1 MSNLSQTEP
10 LLQPNK
16 SRFVLFIVLQSII
29 YSTIFLF
36 IFLFSFVFAQSSSN
50 DNTLNCGPNQF
61 LTIGS
66 DGLKC
71 TSISLGDI
79 EIGVSLSSLS
89 AVCDDGIRK
98 LQVID
103 EGEIQGIIP
112 NCVDIPVCRVNE
124 VLSYTTNT
132 NTNTDTFQCINVD
145 TFSGTLCPPGHTLIR
160 IAEGGIPACTPFA
173 LDKRP
178 IIDPITPPTPPIT
191 PPIGPPI
198 IDPPIGP
205 PTIIT
210 LPITPPVDPCL
221 PNRITNGFD
230 EEGNPI
236 CSNLPEK
243 TITVVR
249 SSSLN
254 VRSNNIAGIDCGNG
268 KNRCVKSF
276 PYGSDIELHLDVIG
290 WAKKLRK
297 GMNGECNFIKR
308 STTYPIGYKCE
319 FQLYKN
325 LTIQNQAENLRTRF
339 IYSGPRK
346 YEGETASVNTTR
358 FPHVG
363 VNDPF
368 CIDVQ
373 ATHFPDDAIFESTV
387 STKFSWKGG
396 SSGTH
401 RGHNTKLIIVK
412 KNNTIGNPVTRTMRV
427 EEDRHPRY
435 KTWIAGDK
443 ICSTRGGYSHNSVE
457 HSFVGFDTEWKI
469 GIGTDRGC
477 PSGQTLDIDSNM
489 CVTKSCTY
497 SGQVYSYAE
506 RGCVCLVP
514 LLLDYSCD
522 TVRRQIGDNQ
532 EGRSARSTTLS
543 CTSADDRR
551 CEYST
556 QPIYPSIKQDCSG
569 KGKNCQEYIYT
580 GPDPE
585 DRR

>member
-1 MSNLSQTEP
+1 MI
-10 LLQPNK
+10 K
-16 SRFVLFIVLQSII
+16 KIVLQSII

-308 STTYPIGYKCE
+308 STTFPIGYECE

-325 LTIQNQAENLRTRF
+325 LTIQNRVENLQTRF
-339 IYSGPRK
+339 IYRGPRK
-346 YEGETASVNTTR
+346 YEGVTSTSNTANY
-358 FPHVG
+358 PHVG

-387 STKFSWKGG
+387 RTRSRWKDGNDIEKFLFGRRSFDVKQTK
-396 SSGTH
+396 
-401 RGHNTKLIIVK
+401 IVIVK
-412 KNNTIGNPVTRTMRV
+412 KENTITNPVTETIRV
-427 EEDRHPRY
+427 EENRYPRY

-443 ICSTRGGYSHNSVE
+443 ICSTRGGYSHDASENSY
-457 HSFVGFDTEWKI
+457 VGFDQEWKV
-469 GIGTDRGC
+469 GIATDGDC
-477 PSGQTLDIDSNM
+477 PSGQTLDTDSNM
-489 CVTKSCTY
+489 CVSKSCPY
-497 SGQVYSYAE
+497 EGQVYSYADG
-506 RGCVCLVP
+506 GCGCLNLTELGYVCRNYDGNMNSDSHSVRNTHQ
-514 LLLDYSCD
+514 SCA
-522 TVRRQIGDNQ
+522 RP
-532 EGRSARSTTLS
+532 SAFS
-543 CTSADDRR
+543 CS
-551 CEYST
+551 YST
-556 QPIYPSIKQDCSG
+556 QPIPQYIKNDCSG
-569 KGKNCQEYIYT
+569 KGKNCQEYT
-580 GPDPE
+580 LVPTDSGSGSGSGSGNPGK
-585 DRR
+585 